1 MNLNTEHV
9 TEALEQ
15 SKKVINQ
22 IMRKYNLDY
31 YDKIGEQRERE
42 VKDWFNK
49 SIKEQNSYIK
59 KEEMKGYKYF
69 QNVLY
74 YKEVIIYYWRIYNYF
89 ENEIELININLN
101 VKSYQ
106 QLIKEIES
114 KKTILSFE
122 YQRRSPEYLKLESYE
137 YRHPE
142 IIKIQDDI
150 KISEAKNIAIELF
163 EIESKV
169 KLLQY
174 IIDYLLSPERS
185 GPKKR
190 IKL

>member
-9 TEALEQ
+9 TEALKQ
-15 SKKVINQ
+15 SKKIINQ

-31 YDKIGEQRERE
+31 FDKIGEQRERE

-49 SIKEQNSYIK
+49 SLKEQNSYIK
-59 KEEMKGYKYF
+59 REESRGYKYF

-74 YKEVIIYYWRIYNYF
+74 YKEVIVYYWRIYNYF

-101 VKSYQ
+101 VKSYK
-106 QLIKEIES
+106 QLIREIES
-114 KKTILSFE
+114 KKIILSFE
-122 YQRRSPEYLKLESYE
+122 YQRLSPEYLKLESFE

-174 IIDYLLSPERS
+174 IIDYLLSPKQS
-185 GPKKR
+185 GPKK
-190 IKL
+190 KN

>member
-1 MNLNTEHV
+1 MNLNTEQV
-9 TEALEQ
+9 KEALEQ
-15 SKKVINQ
+15 SKKIIRQ
-22 IMRKYNLDY
+22 IMIKYNLDY

-59 KEEMKGYKYF
+59 KEEMRGYKYF

-174 IIDYLLSPERS
+174 IIDNLLSPERIS
-185 GPKKR
+185 PKKR